1 MSILNQNTSIGHSR
15 SLSTCPYYRVGAGGL
30 NYTSTSPDN
39 YDNGQR
45 LHSPI
50 GELSDGGGGN
60 FLTAYYQK
68 NHLQPKLKFNVNSY
82 LILV

>member
-1 MSILNQNTSIGHSR
+1 MYLYMSILNQNTSIGHSR

-50 GELSDGGGGN
+50 GELSDVDMKEGEELAFCKEN
-60 FLTAYYQK
+60 MNAF
-68 NHLQPKLKFNVNSY
+68 
-82 LILV
+82 